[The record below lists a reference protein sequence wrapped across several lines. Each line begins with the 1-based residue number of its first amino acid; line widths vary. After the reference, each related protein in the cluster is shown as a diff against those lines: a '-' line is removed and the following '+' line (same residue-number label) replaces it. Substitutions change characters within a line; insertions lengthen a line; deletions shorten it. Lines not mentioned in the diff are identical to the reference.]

1 MRIKRSV
8 TRFFMALIL
17 PALTIAVVG
26 YFGSYAIWG
35 ERGLLTLEDTE
46 AHLGMQ
52 QEKLAQVTSEHDRL
66 AHRIQL
72 MEDGHAD
79 PDLVEE
85 LARGRVMDGAP
96 NQVAVPRTAAH

>member
-17 PALTIAVVG
+17 PALSVAVVG

-35 ERGLLTLEDTE
+35 ERGLLVLEDTQ
-46 AHLGMQ
+46 ARLGIQ
-52 QEKLAQVTSEHDRL
+52 QEKLAQVASQRDRL

-72 MEDGHAD
+72 MEEGHAD

-85 LARGRVMDGAP
+85 LARSQLMDGAP
-96 NQVAVPRTAAH
+96 NQVAVPRNGH

>member
-8 TRFFMALIL
+8 TRFFLALIL
-17 PALTIAVVG
+17 PVLTIAVVG

-35 ERGLLTLEDTE
+35 ERGLLTLEETE

-52 QEKLAQVTSEHDRL
+52 QEKLAQVTSQRDRL

-85 LARGRVMDGAP
+85 LARGRLMDGAP